1 MGTSASNGGPKGSP
15 PLLPPWYNDDYSPTP
30 DPNPDVPETEPSPP
44 ANPDGTP
51 PQPNIYQNQPN
62 NNSAPSDAVPE
73 GPVNDASSR
82 NWGSAKGAMT
92 RVSNN
97 TSGASIRKAGKK
109 YVSSL
114 GGSKSAT
121 RAASQGIRVG
131 SSYASFLGSLS
142 SRGFAETLDSL
153 GLSDFIEKST
163 EETCMAIANVL
174 APIGSTNDDAIAR
187 EAMISTL
194 DTLYTKMEDNDISSL
209 ENLTSEL
216 VKETLIE
223 YISNYIFSKWMYELG
238 STIEKGDITE
248 KEAVELEGA
257 VKDLIYAETTER
269 YRTVTIETS
278 TLQDVS
284 TSKIIEDIFSTAYS
298 LLEI

>member
-15 PLLPPWYNDDYSPTP
+15 PLLPPWYNDDDSPVP
-30 DPNPDVPETEPSPP
+30 DPNPDVPETEPLPP
-44 ANPDGTP
+44 VNPDDTSP
-51 PQPNIYQNQPN
+51 RPNIDQNQPN
-62 NNSAPSDAVPE
+62 NNSAPRDAVPE
-73 GPVNDASSR
+73 GPEKDATSK

-92 RVSNN
+92 RISNN
-97 TSGASIRKAGKK
+97 TSGSSFSKAGKK

-121 RAASQGIRVG
+121 RAASQGIRIG
-131 SSYASFLGSLS
+131 KSYASFLGSLS
-142 SRGFAETLDSL
+142 SRGFAETLESL
-153 GLSDFIEKST
+153 GLSNFIGKST
-163 EETCMAIANVL
+163 EETCIAIANVL
-174 APIGSTNDDAIAR
+174 APIGSTNDEAIAR

-194 DTLYTKMEDNDISSL
+194 DALYTKMEDNDIGSL

-223 YISNYIFSKWMYELG
+223 YVSNYIFSKWMYELG
-238 STIEKGDITE
+238 SSIEKGNITE
-248 KEAVELEGA
+248 REAVELEGS
-257 VKDLIYAETTER
+257 VKDLIYAETAEQ
-269 YRTVTIETS
+269 YRTVSIEMS